1 MGRSGRATPNI
12 PFDFRGQLQYVHTY
26 LCLQALE
33 DLPRITLR
41 QYPVDAFVKI
51 FDSSDIAPLP
61 RPGPPR
67 RLRRRHGPS
76 QYLIRRK
83 FARIQLV
90 NIGVLNPTSELAQKS
105 QQDPNMLPG
114 PVPIIIRLEPLLFG
128 VLPQSVVPTLYTILA
143 AVATGVLIA
152 RVVIRRLQDDV
163 EDYLKAKAG
172 GDSKKTQ

>member
-1 MGRSGRATPNI
+1 
-12 PFDFRGQLQYVHTY
+12 
-26 LCLQALE
+26 
-33 DLPRITLR
+33 
-41 QYPVDAFVKI
+41 
-51 FDSSDIAPLP
+51 
-61 RPGPPR
+61 
-67 RLRRRHGPS
+67 
-76 QYLIRRK
+76 
-83 FARIQLV
+83 
-90 NIGVLNPTSELAQKS
+90 
-105 QQDPNMLPG
+105 MLPG